1 MKKISEVKKMVSVPE
16 SLKKVLASMP
26 VIVGIGPSAWPRII
40 SSYFFPEFKIISCN
54 DCQDDEL
61 IRSTGQEVFSLMKED
76 PFLEVTPMTPGKI
89 IETDL
94 AKKYL
99 AGLGEPFTFLVYK
112 TYPLFEKIC
121 ADVGWQFI
129 GNTIEKRERY
139 EDKRIFKEII
149 RSLDIEAIPG
159 ENIPINDLTKKR
171 FKEYQKI
178 LGRKKLVLQ
187 IAEAT
192 WGGGSGTFFID
203 DAANLNIFFERVAE
217 LRKTLEGK
225 KKELKTVNIAPF
237 IDGTSAS
244 IPCCATKYGVLTGSI
259 QSQIIDI
266 PEVGAKLG
274 SRSGIFAGH
283 DWGYRKYSDESNIAA
298 SAIGVKFGRY
308 MYEHGYKGLF
318 GLDLIVEDSG
328 KVWPVECNPR
338 ETDAFPLICML
349 QMEAG
354 AVPMQVFHNLE
365 LLGTEYKI
373 DFEKINKSY
382 KKSFKASQVLIY
394 NKTGSFIIDR
404 KTLKAG
410 VYEMVSG
417 EMIFIRPGFAIWDLK
432 NENEFLLTEDISKV
446 PGNIYDP
453 HERMLRLIRKG
464 TMLDENGNFKNDA
477 KEIVDHI
484 YEALKFMPV
493 EIGLTDKMGLKVLAA
508 KKLKDAEKSPDLP
521 KADMINVIRKAKEG
535 IARPLD
541 IVWRKHIGI
550 SPILGQIKSKR
561 ARKQIIS
568 DTAKIEK
575 MGITVRII
583 EEIDEPLFKK
593 WLSLYRNIIGSKE
606 QGDILLTWDY
616 LKNKKA
622 EGKKV
627 GLILAEKGTEIIGGE
642 IFLEK
647 NGILGIGYGVSK
659 KVEGLSG
666 GLTLL
671 MDYKFME
678 YAQSKKYTDV
688 SFGQDDNFY
697 GYDLNPGLI
706 LYKAKLGFTPE
717 IAKRTYWATTY
728 FRNFKKIKDP
738 VMFFAGDFKRI
749 TNLTVITDSEDGDY
763 RGFLPE
769 GVKEI
774 KVYKRSEL
782 LETGKHMLS
791 SD

>member
-1 MKKISEVKKMVSVPE
+1 
-16 SLKKVLASMP
+16 
-26 VIVGIGPSAWPRII
+26 
-40 SSYFFPEFKIISCN
+40 
-54 DCQDDEL
+54 
-61 IRSTGQEVFSLMKED
+61 
-76 PFLEVTPMTPGKI
+76 
-89 IETDL
+89 
-94 AKKYL
+94 
-99 AGLGEPFTFLVYK
+99 
-112 TYPLFEKIC
+112 
-121 ADVGWQFI
+121 
-129 GNTIEKRERY
+129 
-139 EDKRIFKEII
+139 
-149 RSLDIEAIPG
+149 
-159 ENIPINDLTKKR
+159 
-171 FKEYQKI
+171 
-178 LGRKKLVLQ
+178 
-187 IAEAT
+187 
-192 WGGGSGTFFID
+192 
-203 DAANLNIFFERVAE
+203 
-217 LRKTLEGK
+217 
-225 KKELKTVNIAPF
+225 
-237 IDGTSAS
+237 
-244 IPCCATKYGVLTGSI
+244 
-259 QSQIIDI
+259 
-266 PEVGAKLG
+266 
-274 SRSGIFAGH
+274 
-283 DWGYRKYSDESNIAA
+283 
-298 SAIGVKFGRY
+298 
-308 MYEHGYKGLF
+308 
-318 GLDLIVEDSG
+318 
-328 KVWPVECNPR
+328 
-338 ETDAFPLICML
+338 
-349 QMEAG
+349 
-354 AVPMQVFHNLE
+354 
-365 LLGTEYKI
+365 
-373 DFEKINKSY
+373 
-382 KKSFKASQVLIY
+382 
-394 NKTGSFIIDR
+394 
-404 KTLKAG
+404 
-410 VYEMVSG
+410 
-417 EMIFIRPGFAIWDLK
+417 
-432 NENEFLLTEDISKV
+432 
-446 PGNIYDP
+446 
-453 HERMLRLIRKG
+453 
-464 TMLDENGNFKNDA
+464 
-477 KEIVDHI
+477 
-484 YEALKFMPV
+484 MPV

-606 QGDILLTWDY
+606 KGDILLTWDY

-706 LYKAKLGFTPE
+706 LYKAKLGFTHE
-717 IAKRTYWATTY
+717 IAKWTYWATTY

>member
-1 MKKISEVKKMVSVPE
+1 MVSVPE
-16 SLKKVLASMP
+16 PLKKVLADTP
-26 VIVGIGPSAWPRII
+26 LIVGIGPSAWPRII
-40 SSYFFPEFKIISCN
+40 STYFFPNFKILSCN

-61 IRSTGQEVFSLMKED
+61 IRGTGQEVFSLKKED

-99 AGLGEPFTFLVYK
+99 AGLTSPFSFLVYK

-121 ADVGWQFI
+121 AEEGWHFI
-129 GNTIEKRERY
+129 GNTIENRERY

-149 RSLDIEAIPG
+149 RGLGIESIPG
-159 ENIPINDLTKKR
+159 ENIPIEDLTEQKFR
-171 FKEYQKI
+171 DYQKK
-178 LGRKKLVLQ
+178 LGKKKLVLQ

-203 DAANLNIFFERVAE
+203 DAAKLNVFFERVAE

-259 QSQIIDI
+259 QSQMIDI

-283 DWGYRKYSDESNIAA
+283 DWCYRKYSAKSNLAA
-298 SAIGVKFGRY
+298 SVVAEKFGKY

-318 GLDLIVEDSG
+318 GLDFIVEDSG

-349 QMEAG
+349 QMESG

-365 LLGTEYKI
+365 LLGTDYKI
-373 DFEKINKSY
+373 DFGKINAGY

-394 NKTGSFIIDR
+394 NKTDKFVIDR

-410 VYEMVSG
+410 IYEMVKE
-417 EMIFIRPGFAIWDLK
+417 EMVFVRPGFAIWDLK
-432 NENEFLLTEDISKV
+432 NEKEFLLTEDISKV
-446 PGNIYDP
+446 PGSIYDP

-464 TMLDENGNFKNDA
+464 SMLDENGNFKKDA
-477 KEIVDHI
+477 GEIVNHI

-493 EIGLTDKMGLKVLAA
+493 EIGLTDKMGLKILST
-508 KKLKDAEKSPDLP
+508 KKLKDAAKSPDLP
-521 KADMINVIRKAKEG
+521 KADIINVIRKAREG
-535 IARPLD
+535 IERPLD

-561 ARKQIIS
+561 ARKQIVS

-575 MGITVRII
+575 MGITVRLI
-583 EEIDEPLFKK
+583 EEIDEPLFKR
-593 WLSLYRNIIGSKE
+593 WLSLYGSIIGSKE
-606 QGDILLTWDY
+606 KGQILISWDY
-616 LKNKKA
+616 LKNKKI

-647 NGILGIGYGVSK
+647 NGILGIGYGVSG

-728 FRNFKKIKDP
+728 FRDFKKINDP
-738 VMFFAGDFKRI
+738 IMFFAGDFKKI
-749 TNLTVITDSEDGDY
+749 TNLTVITDSEGGDY
-763 RGFLPE
+763 GGYLPD

-774 KVYKRSEL
+774 KVYKRTTLSDIER
-782 LETGKHMLS
+782 KMLQ